1 MAYNSVLKKWNSNS
15 YIGTELH
22 GKTLGILGL
31 GRNGKLV
38 ANYGKAFGM
47 SVIAYDIKPIA
58 KCSNIKIF
66 NDLNEFL
73 SRLEILCIFS
83 IKQ

>member
-1 MAYNSVLKKWNSNS
+1 MYKVCCSLQLWIVYDEKSRKKLLGEMDVLKKKWNRNF

-47 SVIAYDIKPIA
+47 SVIAYDIKPIS
-58 KCSNIKIF
+58 K
-66 NDLNEFL
+66 
-73 SRLEILCIFS
+73 LE
-83 IKQ
+83 